1 MDKFVYVI
9 VAAAIILLH
18 ALATLTKGNVSKLLA
33 YVNIF
38 LHICLFFGLMILK
51 AKLEIL
57 AISFMYSLFV
67 YLLFSYAVH
76 YFSVKRRERED
87 SEL

>member
-9 VAAAIILLH
+9 AAAAIILLH

-57 AISFMYSLFV
+57 AISFMFSLFV
-67 YLLFSYAVH
+67 YLLFSFAAYR
-76 YFSVKRRERED
+76 FSTKRKREED